1 MFYKQTI
8 KAKTVIDRVET
19 AVEALNVSV
28 NEFGY
33 VNLAYIHKGRRGGS

>member
-19 AVEALNVSV
+19 AVETMYLRYAAMWMDWRKRL
-28 NEFGY
+28 
-33 VNLAYIHKGRRGGS
+33 IP